1 MDKHILIAGGAGFIG
16 SHLSKM
22 LINLGKKV
30 VSLDNLS
37 TGRKSNIEDL
47 LGSPN
52 FTFIESDTRDKKS
65 LSSLSNFT
73 FSKIYDLASP
83 ASVTYIS
90 DHPIETATVN
100 SIGVKNLLDLA
111 KECNAAFLFA
121 SSSEVYGDPLEHPQK
136 ESYRGNV
143 NPVGVRSGYDEGKRF
158 GEALCMAYHREYGVN
173 VKIVRIFNTYGPNS
187 STVDTRVVP
196 QLVRQALLGESL
208 TVHGDGKQTR
218 SFCFVSDMV
227 EGIIAMMESSETGPI
242 NIGNPDEYT
251 INDLASKI
259 ISMTGSSSKIK
270 YVVRPKDDPKKRKPD
285 ITLAK
290 KKLGWEPKVGLTEG
304 LTKTI
309 AYFRQVLK
317 RK

>member
-52 FTFIESDTRDKKS
+52 FTFIESDTRDKK
-65 LSSLSNFT
+65 SLSNFT

-187 STVDTRVVP
+187 SIVDTRVVP
-196 QLVRQALLGESL
+196 QLVRQALLGEPL

-227 EGIIAMMESSETGPI
+227 EGIIEMMESSETGPI

-285 ITLAK
+285 IALAK

>member
-52 FTFIESDTRDKKS
+52 FTFIESDTRDKK
-65 LSSLSNFT
+65 SLSNFT

-196 QLVRQALLGESL
+196 QLVRQALLGEPL

-227 EGIIAMMESSETGPI
+227 EGIIEMMESSETGPI

-285 ITLAK
+285 IALTK

>member
-52 FTFIESDTRDKKS
+52 FTFIESDTRDKK
-65 LSSLSNFT
+65 SLSNFT

-187 STVDTRVVP
+187 SIVDTRVVP
-196 QLVRQALLGESL
+196 QLVRQALLGEPL

-227 EGIIAMMESSETGPI
+227 EGIIEMMESSETGPI

-251 INDLASKI
+251 INDLVSKI

-285 ITLAK
+285 IALAK

>member
-52 FTFIESDTRDKKS
+52 FTFIESDTRDKK
-65 LSSLSNFT
+65 SLSNFT

-196 QLVRQALLGESL
+196 QLVRQALLGEPL

-227 EGIIAMMESSETGPI
+227 EGIIEMMESSETGPI

-285 ITLAK
+285 IALAK

>member
-1 MDKHILIAGGAGFIG
+1 MEKHTLIAGGAGFIG

-37 TGRKSNIEDL
+37 TGRKSNIENL

-52 FTFIESDTRDKKS
+52 FTFIESDTRDKK
-65 LSSLSNFT
+65 SLSNFT

-196 QLVRQALLGESL
+196 QLVRQALLGEPL